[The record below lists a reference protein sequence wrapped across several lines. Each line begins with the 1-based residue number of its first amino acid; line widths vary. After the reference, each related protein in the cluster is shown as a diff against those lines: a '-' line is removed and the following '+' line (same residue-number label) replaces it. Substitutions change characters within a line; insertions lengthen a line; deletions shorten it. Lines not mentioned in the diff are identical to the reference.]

1 MSPLITIIIG
11 FGIVTLITLFFR
23 PPFGKNMVRLNTDQR
38 VVALTY
44 DDGPN
49 PPYTDQLLDVL
60 AKHNV
65 KATFF
70 MIGNRIE
77 KHPETVN
84 RVIAE
89 GHQIGNHTYSHPVL
103 GFLPPFYVQ
112 HQIERTDNLMRQ
124 HGIVEEIVFR
134 APLLTRFLP
143 VAYVLAKLDR
153 IHISCNVWSWDW
165 TTQNPDKI
173 TETVLKKT
181 LSSTGAG
188 SIIVLHD
195 GKAENKHAN
204 RSGTIE
210 ATDRIITALKQDGYQ
225 FVRLSDVKRMAI
237 SNQLSVKEVKRN
249 RTATLSIT
257 LSKLDE
263 IKE

>member
-1 MSPLITIIIG
+1 MSPIITVVIG
-11 FGIVTLITLFFR
+11 FALAALLWFFFR

-38 VVALTY
+38 IVALTY

-49 PPYTDQLLDVL
+49 PPYTGQLLNVL

-77 KHPETVN
+77 RYPETVR
-84 RVIAE
+84 RVITE
-89 GHQIGNHTYSHPVL
+89 GHEVGNHTYSHPVL
-103 GFLPPFYVQ
+103 GFLPPSYVQ
-112 HQIERTDNLMRQ
+112 RQIERTDDLLQ
-124 HGIVEEIVFR
+124 QYDIAKDSVFR

-153 IHISCNVWSWDW
+153 THISCNVWSWDW

-173 TETVLKKT
+173 TETVLKQT

-195 GKAENKHAN
+195 GKAENKKAN

-225 FVRLSDVKRMAI
+225 FVRLSDV
-237 SNQLSVKEVKRN
+237 SNQS
-249 RTATLSIT
+249 
-257 LSKLDE
+257 
-263 IKE
+263 

>member
-1 MSPLITIIIG
+1 MSSVITIVVG
-11 FGIVTLITLFFR
+11 FVTAGLLWFFFR

-49 PPYTDQLLDVL
+49 PPYTERLLDIL

-70 MIGNRIE
+70 LIGNRIE
-77 KHPETVN
+77 RHPETAH
-84 RVIAE
+84 RIIAE
-89 GHQIGNHTYSHPVL
+89 GHQVGNHTYSHPLL
-103 GFLPPFYVQ
+103 GFLPPRYVQ
-112 HQIERTDNLMRQ
+112 RQIERTDALLRQ
-124 HGIVEEIVFR
+124 FGIHGKTVFR

-143 VAYVLAKLDR
+143 VAYVLAKQDR

-173 TETVLKKT
+173 AETVVKKT

-195 GKAENKHAN
+195 GKAENARAD
-204 RSGTIE
+204 RSGTVE
-210 ATDRIITALKQDGYQ
+210 ATDQIITALKQNGYQ
-225 FVRLSDVKRMAI
+225 FVRVSDVR
-237 SNQLSVKEVKRN
+237 RN
-249 RTATLSIT
+249 GN
-257 LSKLDE
+257 LDPRSSRFGFMKFQK
-263 IKE
+263 INR